1 MNENFKISP
10 HCTRNSSLHHVTMG
24 YINYCHQ
31 VSLTLL
37 GFYIYTYTS
46 THTFMYIDT
55 HNYFSCHTLILA
67 FITLGYLSVIFLN
80 GASEFHIS
88 KSVLYMH
95 SHIKCKPLLLFSMSC
110 PSYLISHWFFPKDSM
125 LADYFFVSGGKRC
138 IFMLELLLLTYIVF

>member
-10 HCTRNSSLHHVTMG
+10 HCTRKSSLHHVTVG
-24 YINYCHQ
+24 YMDYCHQ

-37 GFYIYTYTS
+37 GFYIYTHTS

-55 HNYFSCHTLILA
+55 HNYFPCHTLILA

-95 SHIKCKPLLLFSMSC
+95 SHIRCKPLLLFSMSC
-110 PSYLISHWFFPKDSM
+110 PSNLISH
-125 LADYFFVSGGKRC
+125 
-138 IFMLELLLLTYIVF
+138 